1 MNPNKENTMNRYGKV
16 GMVSALALTL
26 MGGATLAIEAPIA
39 KSTLENLQT
48 AYTGESN
55 AKARYEAFAAKAKEE
70 GYLSVAALFT
80 AAAKSESI
88 HMSKAGA
95 AIEKLGGKPQAAI
108 IAPLVKT
115 TQENLES
122 SLKGESEEAESMY
135 PAFIKQAETDK
146 NTPAMYAFKGAMAAE
161 IEHAK
166 MFKMALADLPG
177 WKAEGKEF
185 LVCSVCGFT
194 SMDMKLKV
202 CPVCEAPRSKFDLI
216 K

>member
-1 MNPNKENTMNRYGKV
+1 
-16 GMVSALALTL
+16 
-26 MGGATLAIEAPIA
+26 MGGATLAVEAPVA
-39 KSTLENLQT
+39 KTTLDNLQT
-48 AYTGESN
+48 SYNGESN
-55 AKARYEAFAAKAKEE
+55 AKARYEVFAVKAKEE

-88 HMSKAGA
+88 HVSKMGA

-115 TQENLES
+115 TKENLEAA
-122 SLKGESEEAESMY
+122 LKGESEEADSLY
-135 PAFIKQAETDK
+135 PAFIKQAEMDK

-166 MFKMALADLPG
+166 MFKTALADLPG

-185 LVCSVCGFT
+185 LVCVVCGFT
-194 SMDMKLKV
+194 SMDMKIKV
-202 CPVCEAPRSKFDLI
+202 CPVCEAPRSKFDSI